1 MRIKMRK
8 YLALATILVL
18 LFLSTT
24 GCIDIYLARDLLVP
38 REKEVV
44 EYEWQDHIFDHNF
57 TSSLNEPLE
66 LYSEEFE
73 VPVKPRTDLMRFDIS
88 IEMRSGKEV
97 WEIIN
102 DTFPGPIK
110 EVVLEWLEQ
119 ILEYTDQRYIE
130 ITISL
135 PDGFEL
141 YKNTFNQ
148 TTTVEIGPITSP
160 GEGNWIIEID
170 AAGVGYVSGDLEY
183 HDAFSIKVVLRE
195 IKE

>member
-1 MRIKMRK
+1 MRK

-18 LFLSTT
+18 LFLTT
-24 GCIDIYLARDLLVP
+24 SGCLDIYLARDLLVP
-38 REKEVV
+38 KEEVEV
-44 EYEWQDHIFDHNF
+44 EYEWQDYIFDHNF
-57 TSSLNEPLE
+57 SSSPNEPLE

-73 VPVKPRTDLMRFDIS
+73 VPVKPRTDLMRIDIS

-110 EVVLEWLEQ
+110 EVILEWLEQ
-119 ILEYTDQRYIE
+119 ILEYTDQRFID

-135 PDGFEL
+135 PNGEEI
-141 YKNTFNQ
+141 YSNKFNQ
-148 TTTVEIGPITSP
+148 TTTAEIGPINSP
-160 GEGNWIIEID
+160 GDGNWIIEVD
-170 AAGVGYVSGDLEY
+170 AAGVGYQSGDLEY
-183 HDAFSIKVVLRE
+183 HDAFYIKVVLRE

>member
-1 MRIKMRK
+1 MRK

-38 REKEVV
+38 REEEVV
-44 EYEWQDHIFDHNF
+44 EYEWQDYIFDHNF
-57 TSSLNEPLE
+57 SSSQNEPLE

-73 VPVKPRTDLMRFDIS
+73 VPVKPKTDLMRLDIS
-88 IEMRSGKEV
+88 IEMRSIREV
-97 WEIIN
+97 WDAVPN
-102 DTFPGPIK
+102 GSIK
-110 EVVLEWLEQ
+110 EALQDLVEQ
-119 ILEYTDQRYIE
+119 ILEYADQRYIE
-130 ITISL
+130 ITVSL

-160 GEGNWIIEID
+160 GEGNWIIKVD
-170 AAGVGYVSGDLEY
+170 GAGIGYKYQSGDLEY

>member
-1 MRIKMRK
+1 VRIKMRK

-38 REKEVV
+38 REEEVV
-44 EYEWQDHIFDHNF
+44 EYEWQDYNFDHNF
-57 TSSLNEPLE
+57 SSSPNEPLE

-73 VPVKPRTDLMRFDIS
+73 VPVKPRTDLMRIDIS
-88 IEMRSGKEV
+88 IEMRSIREV
-97 WEIIN
+97 WDAVPN
-102 DTFPGPIK
+102 GTLKDLLQDL
-110 EVVLEWLEQ
+110 VEQ
-119 ILEYTDQRYIE
+119 IFEYADQRYIE

-148 TTTVEIGPITSP
+148 TTTAEIGPITSP
-160 GEGNWIIEID
+160 GEGNWIIEVD
-170 AAGVGYVSGDLEY
+170 AAGVGYASGDLEY
-183 HDAFSIKVVLRE
+183 HDAFAIKVVLRE